1 MTVNAQKPDFAELSP
16 FLAEWGL
23 PHSAERVA
31 RRAGGSMKEIHAFHE
46 AMLPRLEEVINYLNN
61 FAVAEIPTDDMAL
74 AYAALA
80 MCEIDNPVRWGE
92 VNLSS
97 GYDVLA
103 MKEKKTLYDNRIP

>member
-1 MTVNAQKPDFAELSP
+1 MTVNAQKPDFSELSP

-31 RRAGGSMKEIHAFHE
+31 RRAGGSMKEIRSFHE

-61 FAVAEIPTDDMAL
+61 FAVADIPTDDMAL
-74 AYAALA
+74 AYATLA

-103 MKEKKTLYDNRIP
+103 MTEKSTLYDSRVS

>member
-1 MTVNAQKPDFAELSP
+1 MTVNAQRPDFSELSP
-16 FLAEWGL
+16 FLADWGL
-23 PHSAERVA
+23 PTSAERVA
-31 RRAGGSMKEIHAFHE
+31 RRTGSTIAQMRAFHE

-61 FAVAEIPTDDMAL
+61 FAVADIPTNDMAL
-74 AYAALA
+74 AYALA

-103 MKEKKTLYDNRIP
+103 MTEKNTLYDSRVP

>member
-1 MTVNAQKPDFAELSP
+1 MTVNAQKPDFSKLSP
-16 FLAEWGL
+16 FIAEWGL

-31 RRAGGSMKEIHAFHE
+31 RRAGGSMKEIRDFHE

-61 FAVAEIPTDDMAL
+61 FPVSEIPTDDMAL

-97 GYDVLA
+97 GCDVLA
-103 MKEKKTLYDNRIP
+103 MTEKHTLYDSRIP